1 MTRNMYRR
9 ALVIETDG
17 GEQERKKKVRRGR
30 EEGEETEGEER

>member
-17 GEQERKKKVRRGR
+17 GEQERKGGER